1 MEVINILGYSALA
14 LLFTK
19 YFTPIQQPKAWVVDK
34 LVTLVIR
41 TKQYWAME
49 LVKILTCPKCFSFWF
64 TLVYT
69 CNLWYAAVAS
79 ILAMIINLTIQKL
92 EDGSFN
98 ER

>member
-1 MEVINILGYSALA
+1 MINIIGYTALA

-34 LVTLVIR
+34 LVNVVIK

-69 CNLWYAAVAS
+69 CNLWYAAIAS
-79 ILAMIINLTIQKL
+79 ILAMVIDLIITYL
-92 EDGSFN
+92 ENGTFN